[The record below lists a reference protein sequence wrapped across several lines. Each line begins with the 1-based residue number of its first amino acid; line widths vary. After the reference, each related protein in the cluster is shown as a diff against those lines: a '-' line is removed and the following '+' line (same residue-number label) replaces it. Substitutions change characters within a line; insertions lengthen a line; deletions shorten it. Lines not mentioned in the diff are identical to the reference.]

1 MQTIQAETVNH
12 NFGRV
17 DEKPAV
23 NHDQSPTGRQIFI
36 AFTRIV
42 VVGIARLVSQ
52 VEVTY

>member
-12 NFGRV
+12 NFERV
-17 DEKPAV
+17 DEKLVV

-42 VVGIARLVSQ
+42 VVSIARLVSQ